1 VTRFARTPLIAL
13 VAAGALALG
22 ACSTSESGTDA
33 AAGSESVATEGA
45 SASND
50 ASEDTVTITDNYGEK
65 TVPTP
70 PKRVVALDNRSFE
83 LLDSWGIKPV
93 AAPRDIVPNSIP
105 GIADDEDIV
114 NIGNHREPN
123 LEAIVAADPDVI
135 ISGQRFETFDEELQ
149 KLVPDA
155 TLLDFEP
162 RDGEPIDR
170 EIIRQTLE
178 LGDVFGKQA
187 EAEQAVQEF
196 TEAVQRARNAYDPEQ
211 KVMALNVSGGEIGYV
226 APGVGRV
233 WGPLFDLIGFTP
245 ALEVENASDDHQ
257 GDDISVEAIAN
268 ANPDWLLGTGPRRGR
283 EVHHGLPG
291 SALRDQRLRAAEER
305 HRSQGRPRLRR
316 PGGHLHQ
323 RVHLHLHRDP
333 QPDLRAARGRQVVCL
348 R

>member
-1 VTRFARTPLIAL
+1 MTRFARTPLIAL

-268 ANPDWLLGTGPRRGR
+268 ANPDWLLVLDRDAGVKSITGSQ
-283 EVHHGLPG
+283 EALSVIND
-291 SALRDQRLRAAEER
+291 SAPLKNVTAVKDGHVYVAPADTYTNESIYTYTEILNQISEQLEAAK
-305 HRSQGRPRLRR
+305 
-316 PGGHLHQ
+316 
-323 RVHLHLHRDP
+323 
-333 QPDLRAARGRQVVCL
+333 
-348 R
+348 

>member
-1 VTRFARTPLIAL
+1 MTVTRFSRTSLIAL
-13 VAAGALALG
+13 AAAGALTLG
-22 ACSTSESGTDA
+22 ACSTPETETSTDA
-33 AAGSESVATEGA
+33 AAGSETAATGGA
-45 SASND
+45 STSND
-50 ASEDTVTITDNYGEK
+50 ASDGTVTVTDNYGEK
-65 TVPTP
+65 TVPSP

-93 AAPRDIVPNSIP
+93 AAARQLVPNSIP
-105 GIADDEDIV
+105 GIADDEDIID
-114 NIGNHREPN
+114 IGNHREPN

-135 ISGQRFETFDEELQ
+135 VSGQRFEKFDDEMQ

-162 RDGEPIDR
+162 RDGEPFDR
-170 EIIRQTLE
+170 ELIRQTLE

-245 ALEVENASDDHQ
+245 ALEVANASDDHQ
-257 GDDISVEAIAN
+257 GDDISVEAIAG
-268 ANPDWLLGTGPRRGR
+268 ANPDWLLVLDRDAGVKSITDSP
-283 EVHHGLPG
+283 EALSVIND
-291 SALRDQRLRAAEER
+291 SAPLKNVTAVKDGHVYVAPADTYTNESIITYTEILNQISEQLEAAK
-305 HRSQGRPRLRR
+305 
-316 PGGHLHQ
+316 
-323 RVHLHLHRDP
+323 
-333 QPDLRAARGRQVVCL
+333 
-348 R
+348 